1 MAESKKKM
9 SLKQPSIDVEKAKKA
24 FVDEPEAKIT
34 KKNKPLES
42 IYPWQQDGV
51 SERVITPF
59 NLRLPEPLKLKLE
72 WIAKNSVEYRSMHDL
87 CMKAV
92 VQKLE
97 EELEN
102 MGIDLE

>member
-1 MAESKKKM
+1 MVESKKKM
-9 SLKQPSIDVEKAKKA
+9 SLKRPGVDTEKARKA

-34 KKNKPLES
+34 KNQQET

-97 EELEN
+97 EEFEN